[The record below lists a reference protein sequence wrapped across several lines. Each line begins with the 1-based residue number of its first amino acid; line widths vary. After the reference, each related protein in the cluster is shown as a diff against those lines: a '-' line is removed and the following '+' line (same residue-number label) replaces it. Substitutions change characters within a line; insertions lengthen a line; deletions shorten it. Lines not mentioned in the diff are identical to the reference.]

1 MVVVVCVKSQD
12 VGLIMEALFGTDTER
27 SSNGSV
33 YVWETLLW
41 CKLAIDRLDS
51 CSPLYILG
59 NVRVDNSI

>member
-33 YVWETLLW
+33 YVWETLL
-41 CKLAIDRLDS
+41 
-51 CSPLYILG
+51 
-59 NVRVDNSI
+59 

>member
-1 MVVVVCVKSQD
+1 MKSQD

-33 YVWETLLW
+33 YVWETLLR

-51 CSPLYILG
+51 CNPLYTLG